1 MLVVFWMINRMII
14 CRLEDN
20 MYFCSIIKLDDS
32 MKKRV
37 LLLLPLFLG
46 ACSDGGESPII
57 KIEKLSVKVDSDNNS
72 VEGEDYANKMDNL
85 PTLKVGDEV
94 EALLLLDG
102 NGAELK
108 TFKLQNDEELATKLI
123 YKEEEVSTEGNLTDE
138 DKGQLRFKDG
148 VTQSQVI
155 VRATIEHV
163 DENGDV
169 KLEFYL
175 SSKAECEGAEEV
187 IGLKT
192 TNEKEN

>member
-1 MLVVFWMINRMII
+1 
-14 CRLEDN
+14 
-20 MYFCSIIKLDDS
+20 

-46 ACSDGGESPII
+46 ACSDSGESPVIT
-57 KIEKLSVKVDSDNNS
+57 IERLYVNTDPDSEDS
-72 VEGEDYANKMDNL
+72 KGEDYTNQKDNL
-85 PTLKVGDEV
+85 PALKVGDEV

>member
-1 MLVVFWMINRMII
+1 MIRIYPAFPLN
-14 CRLEDN
+14 LY
-20 MYFCSIIKLDDS
+20 YFTKLG
-32 MKKRV
+32 
-37 LLLLPLFLG
+37 FYTETHTF
-46 ACSDGGESPII
+46 A
-57 KIEKLSVKVDSDNNS
+57 
-72 VEGEDYANKMDNL
+72 
-85 PTLKVGDEV
+85 GDP
-94 EALLLLDG
+94 
-102 NGAELK
+102 LK